1 MRNFFAIF
9 KKGVG
14 IVLGTILLMIG
25 GGIGLED
32 WLAPRTINIPIMIF
46 SLAAIIVGTIIL
58 WLTFKK
64 NENRHTEF

>member
-1 MRNFFAIF
+1 VRNFFAIL

-14 IVLGTILLMIG
+14 IVLGTVLLVIG

-32 WLAPRTINIPIMIF
+32 WQAPGTINIPIMLF
-46 SLAAIIVGTIIL
+46 SLAAIIVGIIIL

-64 NENRHTEF
+64 NENRYTKF